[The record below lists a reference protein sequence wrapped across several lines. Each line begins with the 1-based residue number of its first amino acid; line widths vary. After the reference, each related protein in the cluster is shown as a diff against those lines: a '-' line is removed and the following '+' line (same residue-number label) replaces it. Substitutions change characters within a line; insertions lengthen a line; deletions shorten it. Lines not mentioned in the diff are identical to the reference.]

1 MRGTEWYFDVISPY
15 AFLQFRQLQELQL
28 LDELTPRPV
37 LFAGLLNH
45 YGQLGPAEIPS
56 KREFTYRQVLW
67 LAERRGLTLR
77 MPEKHPFNP
86 LSLLRMI
93 IARDN
98 DWDSIESA
106 FEFVWVDGKIPED
119 AEALAALLKR
129 EELSTEA
136 ISQPAVKQALRSNT
150 EGAIENGV
158 FGVPTLRAA
167 GFNFWGQD
175 ATEMYLDHQR
185 DPEAFA
191 ARHRI
196 DPDSV
201 QAAASRKRFTPGG

>member
-77 MPEKHPFNP
+77 MPET
-86 LSLLRMI
+86 RT
-93 IARDN
+93 
-98 DWDSIESA
+98 
-106 FEFVWVDGKIPED
+106 V
-119 AEALAALLKR
+119 
-129 EELSTEA
+129 ELT
-136 ISQPAVKQALRSNT
+136 
-150 EGAIENGV
+150 
-158 FGVPTLRAA
+158 
-167 GFNFWGQD
+167 
-175 ATEMYLDHQR
+175 
-185 DPEAFA
+185 
-191 ARHRI
+191 
-196 DPDSV
+196 
-201 QAAASRKRFTPGG
+201 